1 MADTLHPNKG
11 CRRADKISHLPH
23 IIQDTQKCVSTR
35 GEDVGLKMIKGPH
48 KWMQRVHMHASSGK
62 LKGLV
67 STAPLMQN
75 LNTFQENC
83 GMSADMSDDVH
94 QSKLRIG
101 LS

>member
-1 MADTLHPNKG
+1 MK
-11 CRRADKISHLPH
+11 R
-23 IIQDTQKCVSTR
+23 VSTC

-48 KWMQRVHMHASSGK
+48 KWMQGVHMHTSAGK

-75 LNTFQENC
+75 LNAFQENC
-83 GMSADMSDDVH
+83 GKSADMSDDVR
-94 QSKLRIG
+94 QSKRGTG